1 MSYRAFVGT
10 RRLSFIGVINRLYT
24 ATSFWKNCLCREVLF
39 GLVCKGEIKKK
50 KTIAN
55 PVNGIML
62 SPKDVSYHTSI
73 QIFQTF
79 YLCELLHHD
88 DGAFNGLLLRQLDL
102 QGILLRKGLATSAE
116 MVGLQSQDTPKEKW
130 KPRGTGT
137 AGQLN
142 SRRYL
147 PQGGTVKDTVCTWLM
162 AALNTFT
169 LE

>member
-1 MSYRAFVGT
+1 MVWFVKV
-10 RRLSFIGVINRLYT
+10 RF
-24 ATSFWKNCLCREVLF
+24 FF
-39 GLVCKGEIKKK
+39 K

-116 MVGLQSQDTPKEKW
+116 MVGLESQDTSKEK
-130 KPRGTGT
+130 
-137 AGQLN
+137 
-142 SRRYL
+142 
-147 PQGGTVKDTVCTWLM
+147 
-162 AALNTFT
+162 
-169 LE
+169 